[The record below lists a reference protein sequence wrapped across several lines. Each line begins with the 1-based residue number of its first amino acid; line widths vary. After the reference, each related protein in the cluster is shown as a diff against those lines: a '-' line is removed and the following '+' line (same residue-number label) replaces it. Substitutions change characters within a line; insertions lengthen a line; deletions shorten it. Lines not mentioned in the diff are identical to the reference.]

1 LLGAF
6 PFHTFGDIILASGR
20 RPALRFSV
28 LGMVM
33 EGHSAAFGRCADMP
47 YQDIAAGSLHSSQQH
62 PAYYRGVTLPSVR
75 AVARAVSEA
84 RICLTALLAA

>member
-6 PFHTFGDIILASGR
+6 SFHTCGDIVLISR
-20 RPALRFSV
+20 RRQAPKFNV

-33 EGHSAAFGRCADMP
+33 EGHSAAFARFLTVP

-62 PAYYRGVTLPSVR
+62 PAYSRGMILRSVT
-75 AVARAVSEA
+75 EA
-84 RICLTALLAA
+84 RRMG